1 MIALLFLIS
10 VIIFI
15 AYNASIVSI
24 YGVPNSLSASFYNLR
39 EHNVGFL
46 FTIFCWTSALPLLIY
61 WIEYSPND
69 WNFLPFI
76 SCAGLMFVGTAPAFK
91 DVELERKVH
100 SISAIVCAVGAYV
113 WSILF
118 GSVFLSV
125 NFILL
130 SGILYFLIKNNKIY
144 WLELMAFIN
153 IYLQLLITS
162 LW

>member
-1 MIALLFLIS
+1 MSAMYIL
-10 VIIFI
+10 
-15 AYNASIVSI
+15 
-24 YGVPNSLSASFYNLR
+24 SLSAFLIYMISIKNIFGILPSISDSYYKLKEYNFSS
-39 EHNVGFL
+39 V
-46 FTIFCWTSALPLLIY
+46 FTIFCWVVSIPLMIY
-61 WIEYSPND
+61 WIDYSSTD
-69 WNFLPFI
+69 WNFIPFI
-76 SCAGLMFVGTAPAFK
+76 VCASLAFVGASPAFK
-91 DVELERKVH
+91 DLEMERKIH